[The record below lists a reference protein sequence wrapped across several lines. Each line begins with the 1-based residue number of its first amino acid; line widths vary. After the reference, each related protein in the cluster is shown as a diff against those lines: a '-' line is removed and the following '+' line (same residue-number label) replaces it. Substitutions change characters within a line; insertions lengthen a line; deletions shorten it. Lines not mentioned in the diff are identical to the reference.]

1 MARGGPSGGAATIPA
16 MFVARL
22 TCSDAACAAE
32 VTAEG
37 QALAELETL
46 VCECGCALDI
56 VAWPDW
62 VDEPAEVVTLRIDR
76 GGLRRAA

>member
-1 MARGGPSGGAATIPA
+1 

-37 QALAELETL
+37 RAVAELETL
-46 VCECGCALDI
+46 VCECGCALEI
-56 VAWPDW
+56 VGWPDW
-62 VDEPAEVVTLRIDR
+62 VDDPAEVVALRVDR
-76 GGLRRAA
+76 ADLRRAA

>member
-1 MARGGPSGGAATIPA
+1 
-16 MFVARL
+16 MFAARL

-37 QALAELETL
+37 RTMAELETL
-46 VCECGCALDI
+46 VCECGCALEV

-62 VDEPAEVVTLRIDR
+62 AGEPAEVVTLRRERRD
-76 GGLRRAA
+76 LRHAA

>member
-1 MARGGPSGGAATIPA
+1 

-22 TCSDAACAAE
+22 TCSDAECAAE

-37 QALAELETL
+37 RTIAELEAL
-46 VCECGCALDI
+46 LCDCGCALQV

-62 VDEPAEVVTLRIDR
+62 IDEPAEVVALRASR
-76 GGLRRAA
+76 GDLRRAA

>member
-1 MARGGPSGGAATIPA
+1 MPA

-37 QALAELETL
+37 RTTGELETL

-56 VAWPDW
+56 IAWPDW
-62 VDEPAEVVTLRIDR
+62 VDEPAEVVTLHIER
-76 GGLRRAA
+76 GDLRRAA